1 MQLCTLRFSFLS
13 GSILLWLLASN
24 PTPAQIIPDNT
35 LPVNSTVTPSGNI
48 RVIEGGSQRGDNLFH
63 SFREFSLSR
72 GDTAFFNNDLAVRNL
87 IARITGGSPS
97 NIDGTIRAN
106 GTANLFFINPYGII
120 FGRNASLQI
129 GGSFVAST
137 ANSLKFADGTEFSAT
152 ASQTS
157 PLLTVSVPIGLQ
169 FGSNP
174 GEIVNRSQTS
184 INGMNPP
191 VGLQVNSGRTLALV
205 GGNVS
210 LENGNM
216 TAAGGRIE
224 LGSVAGINLVKLSQ
238 IGTGYALDYTTIE
251 NFRDIQ
257 LSQGAIVDA
266 SGEGG
271 GAIQIQG
278 RNITLA
284 DASQVFSNTLGA
296 GTGGIL
302 AINASESVKLSG
314 DDTSISTATLS
325 TGTGGTLTVVTRSL
339 TLEKGGV
346 IATLTEGE
354 GRAGDMLV
362 RASDSIQIVGTTS
375 DRMSPSGLGSQVC
388 AISTNCESI
397 TGGGGNITIETTRL
411 LAKDGG
417 RIDASTFGAGQ
428 AGNVLVRASD
438 IYLNGAVVVMNP
450 DAPQPI
456 IITSGIFTQ
465 VGLEAIPDAGEQQR
479 AGNLTIETRRLI
491 AQDGA
496 QISTATFAGGNGGT
510 LTINAKDAIQLS
522 GASPAATLTV
532 GRSGIFVSAEPGAT
546 GNVGAL
552 NISTRQLTVEN
563 GAEISANNFGT
574 GEQGTVTLNVRQL
587 FIRDRGEV
595 RANSFSSGKA
605 GNLIVNADEL
615 IALDNSGILRADTKG
630 GGGNIEL
637 TSPSLILRRNSSI
650 TTNAEGSNI
659 PGGNITLNT
668 DILAALENS
677 DISANSEEFQGGNVT
692 INAQAIFGTQ
702 RSDALT
708 SKSDITATGRTQ
720 AGTITINTPDVDP
733 SSGLIQLPE
742 NFVDASSI
750 IDRRCSPSNR
760 ASSFVVTGSGGLPAS
775 PIAVLGGDAIDVNWV
790 TLPEQNSRGLQEQRS
805 KRAGD
810 NFIVGDRIIEAQ
822 GWVTG
827 PNGEVILTATPPTA
841 TPHNSW
847 PRPIDCP

>member
-1 MQLCTLRFSFLS
+1 MQLCTLRFWFLS
-13 GSILLWLLASN
+13 GSILLWLLVSK
-24 PTPAQIIPDNT
+24 PTRAQIIPDST

-48 RVIEGGSQRGDNLFH
+48 RVIEGGSQRGGNLFH

-87 IARITGGSPS
+87 ITRITGGSPS

-224 LGSVAGINLVKLSQ
+224 LGSVAGTNLVKLSQ
-238 IGTGYALDYTTIE
+238 IATGYGLDYTSIE

-284 DASQVFSNTLGA
+284 DAAQVFSNTLGA

-325 TGTGGTLTVVTRSL
+325 SGTGGTLTVVTRSL

-388 AISTNCESI
+388 TLSTNCESI
-397 TGGGGNITIETTRL
+397 TGGAGNLTIETTRL

-417 RIDASTFGAGQ
+417 RIDASTFGAGP

-438 IYLNGAVVVMNP
+438 IYLNGAVVVINP
-450 DAPQPI
+450 DASQPI

-587 FIRDRGEV
+587 IIRDRGEV

-605 GNLIVNADEL
+605 GNLIVNADEF

-630 GGGNIEL
+630 GGGNITV
-637 TSPSLILRRNSSI
+637 TSPSVIMRRNSSI
-650 TTNAEGSNI
+650 TTNAEGSDI

-668 DILAALENS
+668 DVLAALENS
-677 DISANSEEFQGGNVT
+677 DISANSQEFRGGNVT

-702 RSDALT
+702 PRNAPT
-708 SKSDITATGRTQ
+708 SESDITATGRTQ
-720 AGTITINTPDVDP
+720 AGTIIINTPDVDP
-733 SSGLIQLPE
+733 SSGLIELPE
-742 NFVDASSI
+742 NFVDASSLV
-750 IDRRCSPSNR
+750 DRRCSPSNR
-760 ASSFVVTGSGGLPAS
+760 ASRFVVTGSGGLPSS

-790 TLPEQNSRGLQEQRS
+790 TLPQERGRG
-805 KRAGD
+805 AGD
-810 NFIVGDRIIEAQ
+810 NFQVGDRIVEAQ

-847 PRPIDCP
+847 QRPVDCVNP

>member
-1 MQLCTLRFSFLS
+1 
-13 GSILLWLLASN
+13 
-24 PTPAQIIPDNT
+24 
-35 LPVNSTVTPSGNI
+35 
-48 RVIEGGSQRGDNLFH
+48 VIEGGSQRGGNLFH

-87 IARITGGSPS
+87 ITRITGGSPS

-224 LGSVAGINLVKLSQ
+224 LGSVAGTNLVKLSQ
-238 IGTGYALDYTTIE
+238 IATGYGLDYTSIE

-284 DASQVFSNTLGA
+284 DAAQVFSNTLGA

-325 TGTGGTLTVVTRSL
+325 SGTGGTLTVVTRSL

-388 AISTNCESI
+388 TLSTNCESI
-397 TGGGGNITIETTRL
+397 TGGAGNLTIETTRL

-417 RIDASTFGAGQ
+417 RIDASTFGAGP

-438 IYLNGAVVVMNP
+438 IYLNGAVVVINP
-450 DAPQPI
+450 DASQPI

-587 FIRDRGEV
+587 IIRDRGEV

-605 GNLIVNADEL
+605 GNLIVNADEF

-630 GGGNIEL
+630 GGGNITV
-637 TSPSLILRRNSSI
+637 TSPSVIMRRNSSI
-650 TTNAEGSNI
+650 TTNAEGSDI

-668 DILAALENS
+668 DVLAALENS
-677 DISANSEEFQGGNVT
+677 DISANSQEFRGGNVT

-702 RSDALT
+702 PRNAPT
-708 SKSDITATGRTQ
+708 SESDITATGRTQ
-720 AGTITINTPDVDP
+720 AGTIIINTPDVDP
-733 SSGLIQLPE
+733 SSGLIELPE
-742 NFVDASSI
+742 NFVDASSLV
-750 IDRRCSPSNR
+750 DRRCSPSNR
-760 ASSFVVTGSGGLPAS
+760 ASRFVVTGSGGLPSS

-790 TLPEQNSRGLQEQRS
+790 TLPQERGRG
-805 KRAGD
+805 AGD
-810 NFIVGDRIIEAQ
+810 NFQVGDRIVEAQ

-847 PRPIDCP
+847 QRPVDCVNP